1 EQKIVI
7 KASSGLSEDEIKRM
21 VNEAESHAEED
32 RQFRE
37 LVDARNQADGLVH
50 TTERMLRELGD
61 KVDPAERG
69 PIESALSDAREAIK
83 GDDKAKI
90 ELKAKALAEVS
101 AVLAQKASAQAGS
114 GSDEGAGAGSAG
126 SSQDGVVDAEFEE
139 IKDGKDQSG
148 TA

>member
-1 EQKIVI
+1 
-7 KASSGLSEDEIKRM
+7 M
-21 VNEAESHAEED
+21 VGEAETHAEED

-50 TTERMLRELGD
+50 TTERMLREAGD

-69 PIESALSDAREAIK
+69 PIESALSDVREAIK

-101 AVLAQKASAQAGS
+101 AALAQKASAQGPAGS
-114 GSDEGAGAGSAG
+114 DQGPGAGGGAGAN
-126 SSQDGVVDAEFEE
+126 QDGVVDAEFEE

-148 TA
+148 AA